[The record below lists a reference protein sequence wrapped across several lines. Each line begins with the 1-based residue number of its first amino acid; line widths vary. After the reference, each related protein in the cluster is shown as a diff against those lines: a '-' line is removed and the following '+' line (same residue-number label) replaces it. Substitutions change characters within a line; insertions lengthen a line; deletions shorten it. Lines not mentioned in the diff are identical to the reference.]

1 MTSSSLFEKFQLD
14 WESLDLVIEGKSAF
28 DAERFLGGTLR
39 PDSIDSFLAGYGLLN
54 PGPVMKA
61 ELFGNFQEAL
71 QLIRRYF
78 LKEGSE
84 ETGIDLKIPSKIF
97 MITDLEELVRLAAQE
112 EETEDKLWAEV
123 ILKVVHTILHVD
135 KDLRNK
141 FFKNIQTQV
150 FDRFYRYIQRDSN
163 NKLYLGKEGQYDLP
177 LLEFDTKS
185 KKSRDSVIIKLI
197 HKAENVAEEL
207 FDRVGIRFVTENRF
221 DCLRVIN
228 FLISQGV
235 VVAQNIKPS
244 RSQNSLINFEAFKN
258 SYLELISKAEK
269 EKLSE
274 AELLQ
279 EIENII
285 EPHNVQN
292 IDFEN
297 AHSSDQYRSLQFT
310 ARQLIRYR
318 DPFLDEFNKFK
329 QHISEQYA
337 EDAELISKMKSL
349 NTSNISK
356 TIEFFYPYE
365 IQVVDKESHENNLVG
380 EASHQEYKKAQ
391 VISARN
397 RLFKKLVSFYQL
409 EI

>member
-1 MTSSSLFEKFQLD
+1 M
-14 WESLDLVIEGKSAF
+14 
-28 DAERFLGGTLR
+28 
-39 PDSIDSFLAGYGLLN
+39 
-54 PGPVMKA
+54 
-61 ELFGNFQEAL
+61 
-71 QLIRRYF
+71 
-78 LKEGSE
+78 
-84 ETGIDLKIPSKIF
+84 
-97 MITDLEELVRLAAQE
+97 
-112 EETEDKLWAEV
+112 
-123 ILKVVHTILHVD
+123 
-135 KDLRNK
+135 
-141 FFKNIQTQV
+141 
-150 FDRFYRYIQRDSN
+150 
-163 NKLYLGKEGQYDLP
+163 
-177 LLEFDTKS
+177 
-185 KKSRDSVIIKLI
+185 
-197 HKAENVAEEL
+197 
-207 FDRVGIRFVTENRF
+207 
-221 DCLRVIN
+221 
-228 FLISQGV
+228 
-235 VVAQNIKPS
+235 
-244 RSQNSLINFEAFKN
+244 INFEAFKN

-285 EPHNVQN
+285 EPHNAQN

-397 RLFKKLVSFYQL
+397 RL
-409 EI
+409 

>member
-1 MTSSSLFEKFQLD
+1 M
-14 WESLDLVIEGKSAF
+14 G
-28 DAERFLGGTLR
+28 
-39 PDSIDSFLAGYGLLN
+39 
-54 PGPVMKA
+54 
-61 ELFGNFQEAL
+61 
-71 QLIRRYF
+71 
-78 LKEGSE
+78 
-84 ETGIDLKIPSKIF
+84 
-97 MITDLEELVRLAAQE
+97 
-112 EETEDKLWAEV
+112 EV

-269 EKLSE
+269 
-274 AELLQ
+274 
-279 EIENII
+279 
-285 EPHNVQN
+285 
-292 IDFEN
+292 
-297 AHSSDQYRSLQFT
+297 R
-310 ARQLIRYR
+310 
-318 DPFLDEFNKFK
+318 
-329 QHISEQYA
+329 
-337 EDAELISKMKSL
+337 
-349 NTSNISK
+349 
-356 TIEFFYPYE
+356 
-365 IQVVDKESHENNLVG
+365 
-380 EASHQEYKKAQ
+380 KA
-391 VISARN
+391 
-397 RLFKKLVSFYQL
+397 F
-409 EI
+409 